1 MYPFPGAIGRFWIH
15 GAGILPSRAAFRV
28 EGVRDHAW
36 REELASAARPLRDSG
51 LQFGRMGSAPYRP
64 YLACLTHE
72 CAPAILVALTAITP
86 CRQLAIAAPP
96 ARCPRLTRTPFRPP
110 IPLSR
115 PVRLAPRR
123 RRALAIPPATCYRV
137 PLHRLDPAGLRS
149 PPIPLPHAPPP
160 PASPPALHPPRRAP
174 ATRCTSPRRAGPAA
188 VPVIPAKWCGDTIA
202 HTRKLRF

>member
-1 MYPFPGAIGRFWIH
+1 
-15 GAGILPSRAAFRV
+15 
-28 EGVRDHAW
+28 
-36 REELASAARPLRDSG
+36 
-51 LQFGRMGSAPYRP
+51 MGSAPYRP

-86 CRQLAIAAPP
+86 CRRLAIAAPP
-96 ARCPRLTRTPFRPP
+96 ARCPRLTRTPLRPP

-123 RRALAIPPATCYRV
+123 RRALAIPPATRYRV
-137 PLHRLDPAGLRS
+137 PLHRLRPAGLRSPHRLGPAGLRS
-149 PPIPLPHAPPP
+149 PPTPLPRAPPP
-160 PASPPALHPPRRAP
+160 PASPPAPYPLRP
-174 ATRCTSPRRAGPAA
+174 ATRRTSPRRAGSAA

>member
-1 MYPFPGAIGRFWIH
+1 MCPFPGAIGRFWMH
-15 GAGILPSRAAFRV
+15 GAEILPSRAAFRV
-28 EGVRDHAW
+28 EGARDHAW

-64 YLACLTHE
+64 YLDCLTHE
-72 CAPAILVALTAITP
+72 RTPAILVVLIAITP
-86 CRQLAIAAPP
+86 CRRLAIAAPP
-96 ARCPRLTRTPFRPP
+96 ACCPRLTRTP
-110 IPLSR
+110 
-115 PVRLAPRR
+115 
-123 RRALAIPPATCYRV
+123 
-137 PLHRLDPAGLRS
+137 LR

-160 PASPPALHPPRRAP
+160 PASPPAPPTPRRAP